1 MAAPEHL
8 CELARIT
15 RPTPYQPPSPSS
27 KRTKFTKRK
36 PYMTAIRTHDAN
48 GIPFIR
54 VRGWRQ
60 PTQTS
65 MMIKTRVKK
74 LQQWMDKIHEL
85 RDLKQ
90 MIRTERMFYA
100 NLGVY
105 EDLKEYGKLA
115 LEKIGILLISV
126 IYLF

>member
-15 RPTPYQPPSPSS
+15 RPTPYQPPNPTS

-90 MIRTERMFYA
+90 MIRTERIFYA

-115 LEKIGILLISV
+115 LEKIGIL
-126 IYLF
+126 